1 MKAYLEYFKEKGIR
15 ILNKLP
21 DGWRYIENTNTEPK
35 GYKWACNNKSMFSRD
50 YEHALIKKGGENAR
64 GCKIEHEIAV
74 RYNKFIKEL

>member
-1 MKAYLEYFKEKGIR
+1 MKAYLEYFKEKGIG

-50 YEHALIKKGGENAR
+50 YEHALIKKGGEND
-64 GCKIEHEIAV
+64 
-74 RYNKFIKEL
+74 